1 MVSISSVGKIFNT
14 PVKFNANPTNSNKQ
28 TDKETL
34 KTFAQNQVN
43 LGYGVMT
50 AGAIALAG
58 TLAKTKSV
66 RAIATIP
73 AALIATSMGINM
85 LNNGKAIQKE
95 VEQPLKV
102 QEPKEPKEPKQT
114 EEAPKS
120 EIK

>member
-28 TDKETL
+28 SDKETL

-102 QEPKEPKEPKQT
+102 QQPKEPKEPKQT

>member
-1 MVSISSVGKIFNT
+1 MVSISSVGRVFNT
-14 PVKFNANPTNSNKQ
+14 PIKFNANPTNSNKQ

-34 KTFAQNQVN
+34 KAFAQNQVN

-85 LNNGKAIQKE
+85 LNNGKTIQKE
-95 VEQPLKV
+95 VQ
-102 QEPKEPKEPKQT
+102 QPKENQQPKEIKQN
-114 EEAPKS
+114 EDIPKS
-120 EIK
+120 ETK